1 MMLMIMMGPVEAWK
15 NEKNIIFKKTSEV
28 IITRSK
34 WLITMVVDLAPYRIL
49 LDRLKSEI
57 IALRRARNQ
66 VAENY
71 VHQEGYIKLLYSLE
85 QESRVMESQWKEM
98 NLYLRGIRLLQSR
111 PRRAVIPIVGKALS
125 VLFGTVSEEDVRV
138 IRRKLS
144 DVERNQK
151 TIAQVARESL
161 SILNIT
167 RVELSKN
174 KVSINWLTRNLH
186 DLQEEVS
193 NITESVKAELQE
205 LDNFIQ
211 YFQLLSITARV
222 RQTSQ
227 SLMTLLERVRAQLD
241 SLS

>member
-1 MMLMIMMGPVEAWK
+1 
-15 NEKNIIFKKTSEV
+15 
-28 IITRSK
+28 
-34 WLITMVVDLAPYRIL
+34 MVVDLAPYRIL
-49 LDRLKSEI
+49 LDRLESEI

-98 NLYLRGIRLLQSR
+98 NLYLRGIGSLQSR

-138 IRRKLS
+138 IRRKLT

-174 KVSINWLTRNLH
+174 RVSIDWLTRNLH

-211 YFQLLSITARV
+211 QYFQLLSITAGV

-227 SLMTLLERVRAQLD
+227 LLMTLLEP
-241 SLS
+241 SWIHYH